1 MGRPRNN
8 PDEIRSGRHAKDT
21 LRIAISANR
30 DVKAALVYAASI
42 SGITL
47 TKMLIDGGIRFAQEH
62 GILDEN
68 GNVRPEHVEGVKLV
82 SEIIRSQ
89 EGN

>member
-8 PDEIRSGRHAKDT
+8 PDETRSGRHAKDT

-62 GILDEN
+62 GILDEH
-68 GNVRPEHVEGVKLV
+68 GNVRPEHADGVKLV
-82 SEIIRSQ
+82 SEIISEQ